1 MQEKQHSKKKRIYF
15 PFRGLMTCAKC
26 GCLLTASRKK
36 KKYVYYY
43 CTNGRG
49 GCSEHNH
56 YLKEDEAIHALSE
69 VFDKL
74 VIDEDEIERMHDNT
88 RELLINNNPE
98 RREYLEAK
106 QGLENELRRYK
117 NRKDELFNLL
127 LDKTI
132 TKESYEE
139 RENRVFKNQFRQQK
153 KNALWTT
160 LELIDRQQ
168 KIR

>member
-1 MQEKQHSKKKRIYF
+1 MWLSINRISQEE
-15 PFRGLMTCAKC
+15 
-26 GCLLTASRKK
+26 
-36 KKYVYYY
+36 KYVYYY

-56 YLKEDEAIHALSE
+56 YLKEDEAISALSE

-139 RENRVFKNQFRQQK
+139 RE
-153 KNALWTT
+153 
-160 LELIDRQQ
+160 
-168 KIR
+168 KIY